1 MDCKESS
8 TIYCTPLP
16 FQLQGTTDVLTSMSS
31 LGFRIFGSKS
41 PEFLVHLKDHFANR
55 QPWVIF
61 VVTIDT
67 SPCFPSIL
75 IYTKLK
81 MASDASCEFPHLLE
95 PTEGRR
101 FSESHLFCDHR

>member
-1 MDCKESS
+1 M
-8 TIYCTPLP
+8 
-16 FQLQGTTDVLTSMSS
+16 FS

-55 QPWVIF
+55 QAWVIF
-61 VVTIDT
+61 VVTFFSLHHA
-67 SPCFPSIL
+67 SPAFF
-75 IYTKLK
+75 IYSKLK